1 MNTVNLTNHFLIA
14 MPQLQ
19 DPNFHH
25 TTTYICEHNEDGAMG
40 LIINRP
46 LELKLAEVLEQMNM
60 DVEDNSLDKVPV
72 HYGGPVQ
79 EERGF
84 ILHQPATL
92 WESTVIIADNLAITT
107 SKDMLADI
115 AGGNQPEN
123 FMVTLGYAGWGAG
136 QLEAELA
143 DNAWLN
149 GPADA
154 SIIFN
159 EPVENRWRKAASA
172 MGVDLNMLSSETGHA

>member
-1 MNTVNLTNHFLIA
+1 MNMINLTNHFLIA
-14 MPQLQ
+14 MPQLD

-25 TTTYICEHNEDGAMG
+25 TTTYICEHNENGAMG

-46 LELKLAEVLEQMNM
+46 LDLNLDDVLEQMNI
-60 DVEDNSLDKVPV
+60 DIEDDSLGNVPV
-72 HYGGPVQ
+72 YNGGPVQ
-79 EERGF
+79 AERGF

-92 WESTVIIADNLAITT
+92 WESTVIIADDLAVTT
-107 SKDMLADI
+107 SKDMLGAI
-115 AGGNQPEN
+115 AAGNQPKH
-123 FMVTLGYAGWGAG
+123 FLITLGYAGWGAG
-136 QLEAELA
+136 QLEAEIA

-149 GPADA
+149 GPADP

-172 MGVDLNMLSSETGHA
+172 MGIDLNMLSSETGHA